1 MKLLNTSTIKKAS
14 FSGVTGII
22 SSLFLTG
29 QAHALNL
36 CPTGFGNI
44 CNNADSNS
52 VQNVIG
58 TIINWIFVGV
68 TIIALLYLIWGG
80 FKWIISA
87 GDKAKVEDAQR
98 HIVNALIGLVL
109 VFLSYIILNIVLA
122 FFGTSISNIKFP
134 TL

>member
-1 MKLLNTSTIKKAS
+1 MKYLNTNIVKRVSFTTIAGS
-14 FSGVTGII
+14 V
-22 SSLFLTG
+22 SSLTLAA

-44 CNNADSNS
+44 CSNADSNNVQS
-52 VQNVIG
+52 VIA

-134 TL
+134 SL